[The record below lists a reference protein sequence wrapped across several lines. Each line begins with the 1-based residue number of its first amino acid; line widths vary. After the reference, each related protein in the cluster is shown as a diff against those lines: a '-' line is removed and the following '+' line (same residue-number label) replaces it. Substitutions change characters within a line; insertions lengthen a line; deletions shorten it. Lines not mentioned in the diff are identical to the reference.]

1 MQPESWN
8 SILGWFSLVAAA
20 NATAGGIDPDDR
32 GVALGDELPVVSI
45 AYAGDPTAAAFEDA
59 QFIFSLSRTGDAQN
73 ALSVTVAVAESGDM
87 IDAANEG
94 HKTVTFDVGET
105 TTTFTAAV
113 IDDIDDEPHN
123 TVAVL
128 IRAAAHYA
136 VSSEDS
142 ASVRIRDDD
151 GALIELTLDPP
162 NRIVDE
168 GETAVFDLV
177 ATAVDDGTFETAD
190 DFARVFGRD
199 VANVAWS
206 TRSMGRG
213 HFA

>member
-1 MQPESWN
+1 M
-8 SILGWFSLVAAA
+8 
-20 NATAGGIDPDDR
+20 
-32 GVALGDELPVVSI
+32 
-45 AYAGDPTAAAFEDA
+45 
-59 QFIFSLSRTGDAQN
+59 
-73 ALSVTVAVAESGDM
+73 
-87 IDAANEG
+87 
-94 HKTVTFDVGET
+94 
-105 TTTFTAAV
+105 
-113 IDDIDDEPHN
+113 
-123 TVAVL
+123 AVL

-151 GALIELTLDPP
+151 RALIELTLDPP

-190 DFARVFGRD
+190 DFARVFGKD
-199 VANVAWS
+199 VANV
-206 TRSMGRG
+206 RLVYEKRGRG